1 MLEPF
6 GSGDPFAHG
15 SQMKA
20 GCINPLILTVRV
32 EAAINL
38 VRLAYLLFAFKRE
51 APIALTLHRAIMQPR
66 AQPCPLL
73 CTNEGLR
80 IFSFRIPFAQN
91 IPKSTSALS
100 LYQPVPSQRLGGGI
114 SSLQPP
120 ARVYGQK
127 GEVWSAGKDV
137 ISDLGG
143 VVAVRPPMT
152 RDFRPFTMFH
162 AVGL

>member
-1 MLEPF
+1 VAERAYLTWRYDLLEPF

-32 EAAINL
+32 EAINL

-66 AQPCPLL
+66 AQPCPSL

-80 IFSFRIPFAQN
+80 IFSLRIPFAQN
-91 IPKSTSALS
+91 IPKGTSALS
-100 LYQPVPSQRLGGGI
+100 VYQTVPLQRLGGG
-114 SSLQPP
+114 SRALQPP
-120 ARVYGQK
+120 VRVYGQK
-127 GEVWSAGKDV
+127 GEV
-137 ISDLGG
+137 
-143 VVAVRPPMT
+143 
-152 RDFRPFTMFH
+152 
-162 AVGL
+162 